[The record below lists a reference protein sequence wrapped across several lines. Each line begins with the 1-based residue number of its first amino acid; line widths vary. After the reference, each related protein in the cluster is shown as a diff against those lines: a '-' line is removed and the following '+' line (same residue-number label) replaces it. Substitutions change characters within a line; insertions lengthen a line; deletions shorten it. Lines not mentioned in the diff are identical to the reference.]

1 MDLRTI
7 LLIFSVVYLI
17 LLTIVFTAPVDPNK
31 KTDENLDKNNVE
43 KKIESEID
51 DLVIVFINLIHFFNY
66 Y

>member
-17 LLTIVFTAPVDPNK
+17 LITIVFTAPVDPNK
-31 KTDENLDKNNVE
+31 KSDENEPTLDKNTVE

-51 DLVIVFINLIHFFNY
+51 DLVILFIN
-66 Y
+66 